1 MTVDSKNL
9 AVAGLLV
16 VGIALVY
23 WQVFRKLIF
32 DWANDG
38 KHSHGFLIV
47 PIALYYVWERRAKLQ
62 AITPRPTWF
71 GLAVVAGSIFVLRA
85 GLLGA
90 ELFLTRISLL
100 GVLAATILF
109 LLGWAR
115 LRALTF
121 PLAFLLLMIPLPSLI
136 FKIAFPLQLL
146 ASRTGKFAIS
156 SVEIPIV
163 REGNVICAREYEP
176 RGRGL
181 QRKRSAEVLAV
192 GFVTSMFPL
201 LLNYLPA

>member
-1 MTVDSKNL
+1 MSKNQGDYSFVPPKDLQIRAGAEPDSSSSRGGAGSIQFTSVPMTVDSKKL

-16 VGIALVY
+16 VGIVLVY

-38 KHSHGFLIV
+38 NYSHGFLIV
-47 PIALYYVWERRAKLQ
+47 PIALYFVWERRAKLQ

-71 GLAVVAGSIFVLRA
+71 GLVVVAGSIFVLLA

-90 ELFLTRISLL
+90 ALFLTRISLL

-109 LLGWAR
+109 LFAWAH

-121 PLAFLLLMIPLPSLI
+121 PLPFLLFMIPLPAL
-136 FKIAFPLQLL
+136 
-146 ASRTGKFAIS
+146 
-156 SVEIPIV
+156 
-163 REGNVICAREYEP
+163 
-176 RGRGL
+176 
-181 QRKRSAEVLAV
+181 
-192 GFVTSMFPL
+192 
-201 LLNYLPA
+201 